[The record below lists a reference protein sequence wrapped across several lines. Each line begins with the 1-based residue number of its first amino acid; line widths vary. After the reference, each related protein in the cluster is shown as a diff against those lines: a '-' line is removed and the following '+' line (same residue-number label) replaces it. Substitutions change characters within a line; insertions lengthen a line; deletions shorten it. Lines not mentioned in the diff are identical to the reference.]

1 MTTEPSV
8 RVVMMQ
14 RDEGALL
21 MAWLSHYARLFG
33 MNHLTLLDNGST
45 DPLTLHL
52 LDHAAACGATV
63 LQEYR
68 HSGDF

>member
-21 MAWLSHYARLFG
+21 MAWLSHYARLFS
-33 MNHLTLLDNGST
+33 MDHLTLLDNGST
-45 DPLTLHL
+45 DPLTLHF
-52 LDHAAACGATV
+52 A
-63 LQEYR
+63 
-68 HSGDF
+68 